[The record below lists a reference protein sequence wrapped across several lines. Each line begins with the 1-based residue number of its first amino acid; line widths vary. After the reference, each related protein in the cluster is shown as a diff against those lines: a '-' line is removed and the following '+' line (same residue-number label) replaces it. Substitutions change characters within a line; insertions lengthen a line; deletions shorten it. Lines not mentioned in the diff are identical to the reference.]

1 MLKKFCCIIVFI
13 VGILN
18 ISFSQ
23 QEDCIFKLQE
33 AEKLYTQ
40 GLIEEI
46 PQLLEPC
53 IKRGLSKE
61 DKLEAFKLV
70 ILSYLFDDNQQEAE
84 REILNYIKQYPEYEI
99 TPTDATEFVYLFESY
114 NPVPVYSFGG
124 SVGLNLSLI
133 SLLEPFDTE
142 NLGDYTGDYTPSGMG
157 LQGGLFVD
165 RYLHENWRLSVELLY
180 AQNKFEYND
189 RLNDFAR
196 INYVETHTAV
206 QLPLTVTYDF
216 QIEKKWNPY
225 LRAGFGTSLLL
236 DARSTITRDYVETG
250 SLQFAKIKGSDIDIK
265 NNSESLHYW
274 TILGGGVKYKIPHSY
289 LFFDVRFNYG
299 LNKSIK
305 TENRFDENEQ
315 ELIFKYFFTHDDFK
329 LNNLSFSFGWAYT
342 FYEPQKRSGK

>member
-1 MLKKFCCIIVFI
+1 MLKKFCCIIIFV
-13 VGILN
+13 VGFLN

-61 DKLEAFKLV
+61 DKLQAFKLV

-124 SVGLNLSLI
+124 SLGLNTSLI

-142 NLGDYTGDYTPSGMG
+142 NLDDIGDYTPSGMV
-157 LQGGLFVD
+157 LQGGFFID
-165 RYLHENWRLSVELLY
+165 RYLHKNWRFSVELLY
-180 AQNKFEYND
+180 TQNKFEYND
-189 RLNDFAR
+189 ILYGFAS
-196 INYVETHTAV
+196 INYIETHTAI
-206 QLPLTVTYDF
+206 QLPLTVTYSF
-216 QIEKKWNPY
+216 QTEKKLNPY

-236 DARSTITRDYVETG
+236 DAKSTITREYVETG
-250 SLQFAKIKGSDIDIK
+250 SLQFTEIKDSDIDIK
-265 NNSESLHYW
+265 NNRESLHYW
-274 TILGGGVKYKIPHSY
+274 TILGGGVKYKITHSY

-299 LNKSIK
+299 LNNSIK

-315 ELIFKYFFTHDDFK
+315 EFIFKSFFEHDDFK
-329 LNNLSFSFGWAYT
+329 LNNLSFSLGWAYT
-342 FYEPQKRSGK
+342 FYKPQKRSGR

>member
-1 MLKKFCCIIVFI
+1 MLKKFCCIIIFV
-13 VGILN
+13 VGILS

-40 GLIEEI
+40 GLIEDI

-61 DKLEAFKLV
+61 DKLQAFKLI

-99 TPTDATEFVYLFESY
+99 TPADQIEFVYLFESY

-124 SVGLNLSLI
+124 SLGLNTSLI

-142 NLGDYTGDYTPSGMG
+142 NLDDYTGDYTPSGMG
-157 LQGGLFVD
+157 LQGGLFAD
-165 RYLHENWRLSVELLY
+165 RYLHKNWRFSVELFY
-180 AQNKFEYND
+180 SQNKFKYND
-189 RLNDFAR
+189 ELNDFAS
-196 INYVETHTAV
+196 ITYIETHTAI
-206 QLPLTVTYDF
+206 QLPLTVTYSF
-216 QIEKKWNPY
+216 QTEKKWNPY

-236 DARSTITRDYVETG
+236 DAKSTITRDYVETG
-250 SLQFAKIKGSDIDIK
+250 SLQFTEIKGSDIDIK
-265 NNSESLHYW
+265 NNRESLHYW

-299 LNKSIK
+299 LNNCIK
-305 TENRFDENEQ
+305 TQNRFDENEQ
-315 ELIFKYFFTHDDFK
+315 ELIFKYFFSHDDFK
-329 LNNLSFSFGWAYT
+329 LNNLSFSLGWAYT
-342 FYEPQKRSGK
+342 FYKPQKRSGR

>member
-1 MLKKFCCIIVFI
+1 MLKKFCCIIVFVI
-13 VGILN
+13 TVLN

-84 REILNYIKQYPEYEI
+84 REILDYIKQYPEYEI
-99 TPTDATEFVYLFESY
+99 TPTDASEFVYLFESY

-124 SVGLNLSLI
+124 SVGSNLSLI
-133 SLLEPFDTE
+133 SLLEPFGTE
-142 NLGDYTGDYTPSGMG
+142 NLDDYTGDYTPSGMG

-165 RYLHENWRLSVELLY
+165 RYIHENWRLSVELFY
-180 AQNKFEYND
+180 SQNIFKYND
-189 RLNDFAR
+189 ILYGFAR
-196 INYVETHTAV
+196 IDYIETHAAI
-206 QLPLTVTYDF
+206 QLPLTATYSF
-216 QIEKKWNPY
+216 LTEGKWNPY

-236 DARSTITRDYVETG
+236 DAKSTITRDYVETG
-250 SLQFAKIKGSDIDIK
+250 ALQFAKIKSSDYDIK
-265 NNSESLHYW
+265 NNTESLHYW
-274 TILGGGVKYKIPHSY
+274 AIFGGGVKYKITHSY

-299 LNKSIK
+299 LNNSIN
-305 TENRFDENEQ
+305 TENRYDENEQ
-315 ELIFKYFFTHDDFK
+315 ELTTKFFFEHDDFK
-329 LNNLSFSFGWAYT
+329 LNNLSFSLGWAYT
-342 FYEPQKRSGK
+342 FYKPQKRSNR

>member
-1 MLKKFCCIIVFI
+1 MLKKLCCIIVFV

-84 REILNYIKQYPEYEI
+84 SEILNYIKQYPEYEI

-124 SVGLNLSLI
+124 SVGLNTSII

-142 NLGDYTGDYTPSGMG
+142 NLDDYTGDYTPSGMG

-165 RYLHENWRLSVELLY
+165 RYLHENWRLSVELFY
-180 AQNKFEYND
+180 SQNIFKYND
-189 RLNDFAR
+189 LLYGFAS
-196 INYVETHTAV
+196 IDYEETHTAI
-206 QLPLTVTYDF
+206 QLPLTATYSF
-216 QIEKKWNPY
+216 LTEGKWNPY

-236 DARSTITRDYVETG
+236 DAKSTITREYVETEP
-250 SLQFAKIKGSDIDIK
+250 LQFAKIKSSDYDIK
-265 NNSESLHYW
+265 NNTESLHYW
-274 TILGGGVKYKIPHSY
+274 TIFGGGIKYKITHSY

-299 LNKSIK
+299 LNNIIK
-305 TENRFDENEQ
+305 TQNRLDESEQ
-315 ELIFKYFFTHDDFK
+315 ELIFKYFFAHDDFK
-329 LNNLSFSFGWAYT
+329 LNNLSFSLGWAYT
-342 FYEPQKRSGK
+342 FYKPQKRSDR

>member
-1 MLKKFCCIIVFI
+1 MLKKFCCIIVF
-13 VGILN
+13 VVSALY

-40 GLIEEI
+40 GLIEKI

-61 DKLEAFKLV
+61 DKLQAFKLV

-99 TPTDATEFVYLFESY
+99 TPTDPTEFVYLFESY

-124 SVGLNLSLI
+124 SFGLNLSLI
-133 SLLEPFDTE
+133 SLLEPFGTE
-142 NLGDYTGDYTPSGMG
+142 NLDDYTGDYAPSGMG

-165 RYLHENWRLSVELLY
+165 RYLHKNWRLSVELFYSQNIFKYSDILY
-180 AQNKFEYND
+180 G
-189 RLNDFAR
+189 FAS
-196 INYVETHTAV
+196 IDYIETHTAI
-206 QLPLTVTYDF
+206 QLPLTATYSF
-216 QIEKKWNPY
+216 LTEGKWNPY

-236 DARSTITRDYVETG
+236 DAKSTITREYVETG
-250 SLQFAKIKGSDIDIK
+250 SLQFANIKDSDIDIK

-299 LNKSIK
+299 LNNSIK
-305 TENRFDENEQ
+305 TGNRFDENGQ
-315 ELIFKYFFTHDDFK
+315 ELIFPYFFEHDDFK
-329 LNNLSFSFGWAYT
+329 LNNLSFSLGWAYT
-342 FYEPQKRSGK
+342 FYKPQKRSGR

>member
-1 MLKKFCCIIVFI
+1 MLKKFCCIIVFV

-53 IKRGLSKE
+53 IKKGLSKE
-61 DKLEAFKLV
+61 DKLQAFKLV

-99 TPTDATEFVYLFESY
+99 IPTDATEFVYLFESY

-124 SVGLNLSLI
+124 SFGSNTSLM

-142 NLGDYTGDYTPSGMG
+142 NLDDYTGDYTPSGMG
-157 LQGGLFVD
+157 LQGGLFID
-165 RYLHENWRLSVELLY
+165 RYLHKNWRLSVELFY
-180 AQNKFEYND
+180 SQNKFKYND
-189 RLNDFAR
+189 LLYGFAQ
-196 INYVETHTAV
+196 INYIETHTAIH
-206 QLPLTVTYDF
+206 LPLTVTYSF
-216 QIEKKWNPY
+216 KTEKKWNPY

-236 DARSTITRDYVETG
+236 DAKSTMTRDYVETG

-265 NNSESLHYW
+265 NNTESLHYW

-299 LNKSIK
+299 LNNSIK

-315 ELIFKYFFTHDDFK
+315 ELIFKYFFEHDDFK
-329 LNNLSFSFGWAYT
+329 LNNLSFSLGWAYT
-342 FYEPQKRSGK
+342 FYKPQKRSGR